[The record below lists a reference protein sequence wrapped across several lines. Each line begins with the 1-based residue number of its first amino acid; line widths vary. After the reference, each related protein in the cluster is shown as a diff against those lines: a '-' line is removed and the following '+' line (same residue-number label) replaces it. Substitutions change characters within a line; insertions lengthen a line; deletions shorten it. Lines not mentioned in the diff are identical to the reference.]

1 MTAVGGGMPLDYN
14 SLLLA
19 IGISGACLAVTMF
32 GSWLSAPKERFLLT
46 WSVGVLLIVINVVA
60 YDFYVEQPGSLI
72 GMVTFASLIV
82 GLATLLG
89 AAYQFRTRGAPWLMI
104 AGASGLACAIALPP
118 MVLGHLEWAFFLY
131 NAVCAV
137 IVLATAADYWRCRR
151 EAPLPI
157 SALVGLYGAIGL
169 SFVACAAM
177 IAFGPGLQNGVPVNW
192 AEDVNII
199 VSIIGMSGIGALSLA
214 LNQWRVARGH
224 REASVTDQLT
234 GLMNRR
240 ALFERHGSQPIAA
253 TTAVILFDL
262 DHFKALNDEHGH
274 AVGDDAI
281 RLFSLIMKTNVE
293 PGETAARL
301 GGEEFVVVLP
311 SATAERAEKTAQ
323 SIRAA
328 LSDMPIRTATG
339 TVRCTVSAGIA
350 FGTVEGA
357 AFDRVLGE
365 ADQALYESKR
375 GGRDRVSRRTLRLVS

>member
-1 MTAVGGGMPLDYN
+1 MPLDYN

-46 WSVGVLLIVINVVA
+46 WSVGVLLIVVNVVA
-60 YDFYVEQPGSLI
+60 YDRYVDEPGPLI
-72 GMVTFASLIV
+72 GAATFATLIV

-104 AGASGLACAIALPP
+104 ASASALGATIALPP
-118 MVLGHLEWAFFLY
+118 MALGFLEWAFFLY

-137 IVLATAADYWRCRR
+137 IVLTTAVDYWRCRR

-169 SFVACAAM
+169 SFIACAAM
-177 IAFGPGLQNGVPVNW
+177 VVVGPALQNGVPVNW

-214 LNQWRVARGH
+214 LNQWRVAKGH

-240 ALFERHGSQPIAA
+240 ALFERHGADPVPA

-281 RLFSLIMKTNVE
+281 RMFSLLMKTCIE
-293 PGETAARL
+293 PGDTAARL

-311 SATAERAEKTAQ
+311 YATAERAEKVAQ
-323 SIRAA
+323 NIRLALAA
-328 LSDMPIRTATG
+328 APIRTASG
-339 TVRCTVSAGIA
+339 EVRCTVSAGIA

-357 AFDRVLGE
+357 AFDKVLGE
-365 ADQALYESKR
+365 ADQALYEAKR
-375 GGRDRVSRRTLRLVS
+375 GGRDRISRRTLRLVS